1 MSNYFTVFLRGDAY
15 KIKYNRK
22 TDVQDKIKKF
32 NDKIERLK
40 GEIIE
45 LSKERKTLTIDLL
58 DERQMIIFNNSYN
71 KNLSSEQLETDKKYL
86 KQKELLRRY
95 DDEHGTYIEPI

>member
-1 MSNYFTVFLRGDAY
+1 MSNYFTVLLRGDAY

-22 TDVQDKIKKF
+22 TDVQDKIKKL

-45 LSKERKTLTIDLL
+45 LNKERKTLTIDLL

-71 KNLSSEQLETDKKYL
+71 KNLSSEQLESDKKYL
-86 KQKELLRRY
+86 KQKELLRKY
-95 DDEHGTYIEPI
+95 DDEHGTFIDLV